1 MPRDSKK
8 KILLVDDDSALLRS
22 MQTLLG
28 NKYNVYITNSGM
40 NTITFL
46 KNHTVDLILL
56 DYEMPMLS
64 GQEVFRI
71 LKSEQATMNIPVIF
85 LTSKDDKNIVKK
97 VLELKPANYL
107 LKPVSPAVLNQTL
120 DEFFKE
126 QEKEAERKKRQAEA
140 DQYLEE
146 LETAD

>member
-1 MPRDSKK
+1 
-8 KILLVDDDSALLRS
+8 

-146 LETAD
+146 LETADE